1 MIPTRRVKLLESHE
15 LKIFKHVAELQSVSK
30 AAEKLGYV
38 QPNVSQRI
46 KNLEN
51 KLGVRLFMRN
61 NRGVTLTEEGK
72 KLLEYTNEI
81 LQLIDEAKTAV
92 NPNKWREPLKI
103 GASQTISA
111 VKIPHLLS
119 SFLKEYNNIDVKVR
133 TNNNLMLEEMLFY
146 GEVDGIFVN
155 SSKNITN
162 CDIIYS
168 YFEKIVLIT
177 PKLNPFD
184 INSSYTLIVNS
195 DVNCIYRKQ
204 LLELSKE
211 SNFHSSNIIEFDSLE
226 SIIQAVHDGLG
237 ISIIPADIAENR
249 KGTKEIIFTEL
260 PKRIQV
266 DFLIKNKKQ
275 QTPGLKKFIRFLQI
289 NNNKS

>member
-1 MIPTRRVKLLESHE
+1 MESHE
-15 LKIFKHVAELQSVSK
+15 LKIFKHVAELQSISK

-51 KLGVRLFMRN
+51 ELGVRLFMRN

-72 KLLEYTNEI
+72 KLLDYTNEI

-133 TNNNLMLEEMLFY
+133 TNNNLTLEEMLFY

>member
-1 MIPTRRVKLLESHE
+1 MKLLESHE
-15 LKIFKHVAELQSVSK
+15 LKIFKHVAELQSISK

-51 KLGVRLFMRN
+51 ELGVRLFMRN

-72 KLLEYTNEI
+72 KLLDYTNEI

-133 TNNNLMLEEMLFY
+133 TNNNLTLEEMLFY

>member
-1 MIPTRRVKLLESHE
+1 MISERRAKLLESHE

-51 KLGVRLFMRN
+51 ELGVRLFMRN

-72 KLLEYTNEI
+72 KLLDYTNEI
-81 LQLIDEAKTAV
+81 LQLIDEAKTAI

-111 VKIPHLLS
+111 VKIPSLLS
-119 SFLKEYNNIDVKVR
+119 TFLKESNNLDVKVR
-133 TNNNLMLEEMLFY
+133 TSNNLMLEEMLFY

-155 SSKNITN
+155 SSKKTSDCEIV
-162 CDIIYS
+162 YS
-168 YFEKIVLIT
+168 YLEKIILIS
-177 PKLNPFD
+177 PIPNPIL
-184 INSSYTLIVNS
+184 INSNQTLIVNS
-195 DVNCIYRKQ
+195 DKNCIYRKH
-204 LLELSKE
+204 LLEWSKE

-237 ISIIPADIAENR
+237 ISIIPADIAKTR
-249 KGTKEIIFTEL
+249 KGTEEIIFTEL
-260 PKRIQV
+260 PKKIKI
-266 DFLIKNKKQ
+266 DFLIKKKKQ
-275 QTPGLKKFIRFLQI
+275 HSPGLKKFIRFLRE
-289 NNNKS
+289 NNELK